1 MAFGP
6 WWTGFPFGTDL
17 TDNKT
22 LLSFLLFAAALAT
35 VKWKHNKWLVG
46 LAVLFMIAV
55 FTIPHSTNGSEYD
68 YATETISTEN

>member
-17 TDNKT
+17 TD
-22 LLSFLLFAAALAT
+22 
-35 VKWKHNKWLVG
+35 NKWLVG

-55 FTIPHSTNGSEYD
+55 FTIPHSVNGSEYD